1 MTEPV
6 SPIKCLLIL
15 LDGVADRAHAQLGH
29 QTPLQ
34 AAHTPNLDQLA
45 ALGVNG
51 LYHAARPGISLPSEA
66 AHFFMMGYGADEF
79 PGRGYLE
86 ALGEGIFFRP
96 DDVLLLVHLAA
107 TRLDGN
113 GLLVVERK
121 PKLQEEAIELIRA
134 ISPFDCEDGQVCFEQ
149 TRGPSGILRLR
160 GAISPFVTDSD
171 PMMEGQP
178 LLEVAP
184 WIEHGGDPAAERC
197 ARLLHRF
204 QVHVFERLRTHP
216 VNVRRHARGLAMI
229 NSVITHRAGRAL
241 NLETL
246 EQRWGLRVLT
256 LCSAPVYAGVFMA
269 MGGQAE
275 LVKEKPCPGDDLS
288 NKLERAFER
297 LKDFDLIHV
306 HSKAPDDAAHTKDP
320 FKKVEVLSALD
331 RGILPVLERVRD
343 HGRLLVVVTGDHST
357 PSSGEMIHSGEPSPL
372 TIAGPN
378 VWRDA
383 VQGFDEIQCARGA
396 LGILLGK
403 DLLNTILSLV
413 DRGKLWGLR
422 DSRFDVPFFPGPR
435 IPFSFDGRGQY
446 DTRGAR
452 SCQAPGG
459 TGPTG
464 RRNHGNRKGFKGL

>member
-1 MTEPV
+1 MTELV
-6 SPIKCLLIL
+6 SPIKCILIL
-15 LDGVADRAHAQLGH
+15 LDGMADRAHVQLGH

-34 AAHTPNLDQLA
+34 VAHTPNLDQLA

-51 LYHAARPGISLPSEA
+51 LYHAARPGVSLPSEA

-107 TRLDGN
+107 TRQDGN
-113 GLLVVERK
+113 RLLVVERK
-121 PKLQEEAIELIRA
+121 PKMEEEEAIELIRA
-134 ISPFDCEDGQVCFEQ
+134 ISPFEGEEGQVCFER

-160 GAISPFVTDSD
+160 GAVSPFVTDSD

-178 LLEVAP
+178 LLEIAP
-184 WIEHGGDPAAERC
+184 WVEHGGDPATERC

-216 VNVRRHARGLAMI
+216 VNARRRGRGLAMVT
-229 NSVITHRAGRAL
+229 SVITHRAGRAL

-246 EQRWGLRVLT
+246 EQRWGLRVLS
-256 LCSAPVYAGVFMA
+256 LSSAPVYAGVFKA
-269 MGGQAE
+269 VGGRAE

-288 NKLERAFER
+288 SKIERAFER
-297 LKDFDLIHV
+297 LEEFDLIHV
-306 HSKAPDDAAHTKDP
+306 HSKAPDNAAHTKDP
-320 FKKVEVLSALD
+320 SRKVEVLRAVD
-331 RGILPVLERVRD
+331 HGILPVLERVRD
-343 HGRLLVVVTGDHST
+343 HGRLLVVITGDHST

-372 TIAGPN
+372 TIVGPN

-403 DLLNTILSLV
+403 DLLHYILSLV

-435 IPFSFDGRGQY
+435 TPFSFDGCDQY
-446 DTRGAR
+446 DTGGAR
-452 SCQAPGG
+452 
-459 TGPTG
+459 
-464 RRNHGNRKGFKGL
+464 

>member
-1 MTEPV
+1 MTEPA
-6 SPIKCLLIL
+6 SPIKCILIL
-15 LDGVADRAHAQLGH
+15 LDGVADRAHAKLGH

-34 AAHTPNLDQLA
+34 AASTPNLDDLA

-51 LYHAARPGISLPSEA
+51 LYHAARPGVSLPSEA

-86 ALGEGIFFRP
+86 ALGEGIAFGP
-96 DDVLLLVHLAA
+96 EDVLLLVHLAA

-113 GLLVVERK
+113 HLLVVERK
-121 PKLQEEAIELIRA
+121 PKLGEEAIELIRA
-134 ISPFDCEDGQVCFEQ
+134 ISPFECEEGQVFFER

-160 GAISPFVTDSD
+160 GEVSPFVTDSD
-171 PMMEGQP
+171 PMMEGQH
-178 LLEVAP
+178 LLEVEP
-184 WIEHGGDPAAERC
+184 WAEHRDDHAARRC

-204 QVHVFERLRTHP
+204 QIHVFERLLAHP
-216 VNVRRHARGLAMI
+216 VNVRRKARGLVPVR
-229 NSVITHRAGRAL
+229 SVITHRAGRSL
-241 NLETL
+241 NIETL

-256 LCSAPVYAGVFMA
+256 LCSAPVYAGVFKA
-269 MGGQAE
+269 MGGRAE

-297 LKDFDLIHV
+297 LEDFDLIHV

-320 FKKVEVLSALD
+320 LRKIQVLNALD
-331 RGILPVLERVRD
+331 RGVLPALDRIRND
-343 HGRLLVVVTGDHST
+343 DRLLVVITGDHST

-383 VQGFDEIQCARGA
+383 VRGFDEIQCAGGA
-396 LGILLGK
+396 LGTLLGK
-403 DLLNTILSLV
+403 DLLQYILSLL
-413 DRGKLWGLR
+413 DRGKLWGIR

-435 IPFSFDGRGQY
+435 TPFSLDGLGQS
-446 DTRGAR
+446 DNKA
-452 SCQAPGG
+452 AP
-459 TGPTG
+459 
-464 RRNHGNRKGFKGL
+464 